1 MGIDTNVDPVG
12 RLAAPIV
19 SVELQTAGGLK
30 TAATKPFL
38 LCFALP
44 LATL

>member
-1 MGIDTNVDPVG
+1 MGIDTNVDLVG

-19 SVELQTAGGLK
+19 SVKLQIVGGPK
-30 TAATKPFL
+30 TAATKPLL